1 MKARGKV
8 REIRIRREKGKS
20 FRSIPEGLFRVD
32 FGLVG
37 DIHSGPGPAQVLLLG
52 REGRERLKDSPEEG
66 LCFRRFRETITT
78 EGIDLFKLP
87 VGTRVKIGE
96 TLQEITRVGK
106 RCFPECVLIGMKQPC
121 VLSREVVMTRV
132 LREGKICIGDSISL
146 LPDSSETAIARRAE
160 VGQLRTSN
168 FSSLR
173 T

>member
-1 MKARGKV
+1 MKATGKV

-20 FRSIPEGLFRVD
+20 FRSIQEGLFRVD
-32 FGLVG
+32 FGLVR
-37 DIHSGPGPAQVLLLG
+37 DIHSGPGKAQVLLLG

-87 VGTRVKIGE
+87 VGTRLQIGE

-132 LREGKICIGDSISL
+132 IRGGKISVGD
-146 LPDSSETAIARRAE
+146 AIRLIPTNLEATKS
-160 VGQLRTSN
+160 QLRN
-168 FSSLR
+168 QDKIKNEK
-173 T
+173 